1 MKIAKVKKLSKYE
14 KKFIVF
20 DLLFTSGTYGKA
32 IGIIIWIPNSITFI
46 SAIMIILFNAWIR
59 RLVWKGMEN
68 KEKEEIMPDNESLF
82 DTFRKDGVVGDK
94 AVGQWD

>member
-46 SAIMIILFNAWIR
+46 SAIMIILFNAWAR
-59 RLVWKGMEN
+59 RLVWNGMER
-68 KEKEEIMPDNESLF
+68 KEKAEILPDNVSLF
-82 DTFRKDGVVGDK
+82 NTFKKEGIVGEK